1 MNLLILPGILLPFI
15 GTSLGASFVFFSKG
29 KSSDRSILQGFASGV
44 MIAASVWSLIIPA
57 VEMSSHLG
65 FFSFIPMLSG
75 LWFGIAFLFL
85 CEKLPFSDKSD
96 GFLFYLAVVLHNI
109 PEGMAVGIAFAC
121 AVSGS
126 SFMGIASAF
135 LLSFGIAMQN
145 IPEGAIISLPLRNDG
160 HSRKKAF
167 ALGSLSGIVEPVAA
181 FFTLIFSSIVSSLL
195 PYLLGFAA
203 GAMIYVTLSELLPTA
218 KGIKGTLWFLIGFSL
233 MMVLD
238 ITLG

>member
-1 MNLLILPGILLPFI
+1 MNLLILSGILLPFI
-15 GTSLGASFVFFSKG
+15 GTSLGASFVFFSKR
-29 KSSDRSILQGFASGV
+29 KSSDSSILQGFASGV

-65 FFSFIPMLSG
+65 FFGFIPMLSG

-96 GFLFYLAVVLHNI
+96 GLLFYLAVVLHNI
-109 PEGMAVGIAFAC
+109 PEGMAVGVAFAC
-121 AVSGS
+121 AIGGS
-126 SFMGIASAF
+126 SWLNVTSAF
-135 LLSFGIAMQN
+135 LLSFGMAMQN

-167 ALGSLSGIVEPVAA
+167 ALGSLSGIVEPLAA
-181 FFTLIFSSIVSSLL
+181 FFTLIFSSFASALL

-203 GAMIYVTLSELLPTA
+203 GAMIYVTLSELLPKA